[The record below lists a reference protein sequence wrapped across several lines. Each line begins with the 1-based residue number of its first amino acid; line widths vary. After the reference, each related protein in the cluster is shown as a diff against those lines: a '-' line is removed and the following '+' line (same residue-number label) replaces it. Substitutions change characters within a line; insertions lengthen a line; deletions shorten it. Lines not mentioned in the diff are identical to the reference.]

1 VPFDVAF
8 SMGAAKRQGLAVI
21 FGELEGGEFDL
32 HTMSWKERK

>member
-8 SMGAAKRQGLAVI
+8 AMDATKRQGLAVI

-32 HTMSWKERK
+32 QSMSWKERK